1 MQINPYF
8 YFMIHDSA
16 PFNFNNILLRTHPFQ
31 KLLLSFVLAGI
42 AYYFVKDT
50 HLNRLLHLMVAWD
63 VFAFSMLVTS
73 WIVVFTRSPQQIRL
87 IAEEEDGSLLY
98 FYVIVLGATFASMI
112 TVLMLMVSGDTA
124 GAPKEIYLPVAI
136 IGMMLSWVMVHTNF
150 TFHYARIYYSKDS
163 KDPSKIEGGLHF
175 PEEDCPD
182 YLDFAY
188 YSFVIGMTFQVS
200 DVETRS
206 RRFRRITLLH
216 SLLSFSLNT
225 FVIALTIN
233 LIASL
238 KV

>member
-1 MQINPYF
+1 
-8 YFMIHDSA
+8 MIHDSA
-16 PFNFNNILLRTHPFQ
+16 PFNFKNIFLRFHPFQ
-31 KLLLSFVLAGI
+31 KLLLSFALAGI

-50 HLNRLLHLMVAWD
+50 HLNRLLHVMVAWD

-73 WIVVFTRSPQQIRL
+73 WIVIFTRSPKEIRRV
-87 IAEEEDGSLLY
+87 AEEEDGSLLY
-98 FYVIVLGATFASMI
+98 FYLIVFFATLASMI
-112 TVLMLMVSGDTA
+112 TVLLLMASNDSVGV
-124 GAPKEIYLPVAI
+124 PKEVYLPVAI
-136 IGMMLSWVMVHTNF
+136 GGVILSWVMVHTTF
-150 TFHYARIYYSKDS
+150 TFHYARIYYGKDS
-163 KDPSKIEGGLHF
+163 KDPKKIEGGLCF

-188 YSFVIGMTFQVS
+188 YAFVIGMTFQVS

-238 KV
+238 KG